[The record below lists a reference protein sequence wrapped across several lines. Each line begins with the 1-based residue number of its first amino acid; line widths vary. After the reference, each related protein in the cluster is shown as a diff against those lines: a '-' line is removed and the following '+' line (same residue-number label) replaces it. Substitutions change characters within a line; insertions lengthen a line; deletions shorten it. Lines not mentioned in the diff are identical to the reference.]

1 MPKRE
6 VLKEQFSWYES
17 GLSRTERKRRG
28 HYSTPPVLVEQIL
41 DACGYTPEAGLRSI
55 RVLDPA
61 CGSGNFLATAA
72 RRLLDFSVHQ
82 QLAQEELITLLQR
95 NLWGFDPDPIACFL
109 AEMQLRTILGPAQDT
124 RLHIHQADGLTLPW
138 EPCVDLL
145 LTNPPYLAAKNSDLS
160 GYQFAQQRGQAD
172 SYLLFLNLAFSIV
185 RPGGWI
191 GLVLPDPLLARTN
204 AVQERRRLLEEFTL
218 HHLWHLSAVFAAHVG
233 AVVLIAQK
241 CPPQQGH
248 QVSWVRERWRDESLK
263 STGNVT
269 TVDNHCYIVRQSQA
283 KTIPQQLFLRQPS
296 AELRY
301 LLAEVQGTTIER
313 LGAHLAETS
322 ASHPWFAPLSKF
334 LSIHRGEE
342 LGRDSSLLSRGDSCS
357 PFKDRY
363 LEAVSGAVEDRRGG
377 GGVDVG
383 RGPLWPPAVLA
394 MSPTLPQAGGHKGPL
409 PAPHHSRPYGNDV
422 PLQLPP
428 LESPCGRPAEWL
440 PVLRGGLDIQPFAS
454 PRANWW
460 IAREGIKK
468 PLERYQSAKLLVV
481 KSTDRLQAT
490 LDMQGHV
497 VLQTLYL
504 LHLQN
509 KDAHE
514 DELYFFLALLNSR
527 LLRRYVYILH
537 TAYKWVQPQI
547 EQHVLARLPIPLV
560 ASDRRERIIE
570 LSKLLVNACSKGD
583 PVVEWKEQITRMY
596 EELESAIGALYEAA
610 LNQSGPY
617 IDKGAKV
624 YG

>member
-41 DACGYTPEAGLRSI
+41 DACGYTPEADLRSI

-72 RRLLDFSVHQ
+72 RRLLDYSVHQ

-172 SYLLFLNLAFSIV
+172 SYLLFLNLALSIV

-218 HHLWHLSAVFAAHVG
+218 HRLWHLSAVFAAHVG

-313 LGAHLAETS
+313 LGAMNWWALCAAPTAETP

-342 LGRDSSLLSRGDSCS
+342 LGRDSSLLGRGDHVTCWINLLPLPQRGCSTDKSITSPPERVLYRS
-357 PFKDRY
+357 PFAR
-363 LEAVSGAVEDRRGG
+363 A
-377 GGVDVG
+377 
-383 RGPLWPPAVLA
+383 
-394 MSPTLPQAGGHKGPL
+394 T
-409 PAPHHSRPYGNDV
+409 
-422 PLQLPP
+422 
-428 LESPCGRPAEWL
+428 PCGHPAEWF

-560 ASDRRERIIE
+560 ASDQRERIIE